1 MKLLKFT
8 IFSLALVLTLVS
20 CSKKSSNDPPP
31 PSSNSL
37 DGVWTGKSVTESNNT
52 TSFYSFEILPNGT
65 LNRLDEAGAVVGTGI
80 WSISSNIFEGTYK
93 NANKDKFSVI
103 GSYNKGLAKI
113 LGNWGYGN
121 SVTNG
126 GTWEMARKK

>member
-1 MKLLKFT
+1 MKLFRFT
-8 IFSLALVLTLVS
+8 ILSLALAMTFMS
-20 CSKKSSNDPPP
+20 CSKKDSDDSTPVSS
-31 PSSNSL
+31 SL
-37 DGVWTGKSVTESNNT
+37 NGVWTGKSVTESNNS
-52 TSFYSFEILPNGT
+52 TSFYSFEIKPDGT
-65 LNRLDEAGAVVGTGI
+65 LNRLDEAGAIAGTGT
-80 WSISSNIFEGTYK
+80 WSVSNNIFEGTYK
-93 NANKDKFSVI
+93 NANNAKFSVI